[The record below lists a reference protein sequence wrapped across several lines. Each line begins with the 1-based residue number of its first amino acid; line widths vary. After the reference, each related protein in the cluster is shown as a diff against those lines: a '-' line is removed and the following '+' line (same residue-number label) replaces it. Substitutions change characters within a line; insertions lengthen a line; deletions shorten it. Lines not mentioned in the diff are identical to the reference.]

1 MSALT
6 YLILEIIALTALVL
20 IALRVVVAHPK
31 NRNAWLFASIF
42 LGNACYVLTRMT
54 FKAEAAYRVDLGL
67 LAHPVQV
74 LMNLGSG
81 LWMIFCYST
90 FQDRRRVPR
99 LWLFLFAL
107 QILLSLLRIYAVPMS
122 LNELDRNPP
131 GAATR
136 ILLLDLPLLLQGA
149 FGVFALGLVLKGWAD
164 DLVNSRRLFRWV
176 CVGYLGA
183 LYGGVMVAELV
194 LPMVPASQRILLDDG
209 ITLSLALSACAITLI
224 LARVNITTLV
234 APVARVATPARPEAK
249 EQGAF
254 NGEADYQKFRE
265 VFEDRH
271 AWLQHGLSIAGL
283 AAQMTIPQYRLRQLI
298 NSRLGYRNF
307 NALLNAYRIR
317 AACEQL
323 SDPLKKDVPVLTI
336 ALSLGYQS
344 ISPFNQA
351 FRELVGQTPTQ
362 YRTSKIPS

>member
-6 YLILEIIALTALVL
+6 YLILEIIAITALVL
-20 IALRVVVAHPK
+20 IALRVVVDHPR
-31 NRNAWLFASIF
+31 NRNAWLFAAIF
-42 LGNACYVLTRMT
+42 LTNACYVLTRMT
-54 FKAEAAYRVDLGL
+54 FKAEAAYRADLGL
-67 LAHPVQV
+67 LADPVQI

-90 FQDRRRVPR
+90 FQDRRRVPG

-107 QILLSLLRIYAVPMS
+107 QIVLSLVRIYTVPMS
-122 LNELDRNPP
+122 LSELDRNPP

-149 FGVFALGLVLKGWAD
+149 FGVIALGLVLKGWAD
-164 DLVNSRRLFRWV
+164 DLVNSRRLLRWV
-176 CVGYLGA
+176 CVGYLGV
-183 LYGGVMVAELV
+183 LYGGVTLAELA

-209 ITLSLALSACAITLI
+209 ITLSVALSACAMTLI

-234 APVARVATPARPEAK
+234 APARVVTPARLEAR
-249 EQGAF
+249 EQGVF

-283 AAQMTIPQYRLRQLI
+283 AAQMSIPQYRLRQLI

-323 SDPLKKDVPVLTI
+323 SDPLKKDLPVLTI

-362 YRTSKIPS
+362 YRTSRIPS